1 MKQYSIFSLI
11 FIALITLFVY
21 VEDNSFT
28 SFSIFGIN
36 LSLPNAVWTAIFL
49 GLFYILSII
58 FFMFIH
64 LQNFFYKKNIQK
76 DIEIMLN
83 NIKNAILY
91 KNNFKNV
98 KILKY
103 CNNFVKNIKGLEIEP
118 NPTEKFEF
126 LEDIKKLKNG
136 ETVEISKYKLNEN
149 NPWFILNIKNRIK
162 NDKKYAYEV
171 LKKFK
176 NEELKKEAFY
186 VFAKNA
192 PISEILKYDYPIT
205 KDIVLS
211 HINDNDLKKLLQKT
225 ELNKFEQIEIAKA
238 IYGTRNP
245 EEELDITTPLPYANA
260 YLALKYEHIEK
271 AKEIIEEH
279 SLKIFKYL
287 LKLKECGIKVEVDE
301 YLQAIA

>member
-1 MKQYSIFSLI
+1 MKKYSIFSLI
-11 FIALITLFVY
+11 FIGLITLFVY
-21 VEDNSFT
+21 MEDNSTTTFN
-28 SFSIFGIN
+28 IFGIN
-36 LSLPNAVWTAIFL
+36 LSLPNAVWVAIFL
-49 GLFYILSII
+49 GLFYLLSIL
-58 FFMFIH
+58 FFVFIH

-76 DIEIMLN
+76 DIEIMLH

-103 CNNFVKNIKGLEIEP
+103 CNNFVRNIKGLEIEP
-118 NPTEKFEF
+118 NPTERFEF

-149 NPWFILNIKNRIK
+149 NPWFVLNIKNRIK
-162 NDKKYAYEV
+162 KDPHYAKEV
-171 LKKFK
+171 LRRFK

-186 VFAKNA
+186 IYAKIA
-192 PISEILKYDYPIT
+192 PISEIVKYDYPIT
-205 KDIVLS
+205 KDIILA
-211 HINDNDLKKLLQKT
+211 HIKDNDLKKLLQKT
-225 ELNKFEQIEIAKA
+225 NLNKFEQIEIAKA
-238 IYGTRNP
+238 IYGSRSP
-245 EEELDITTPLPYANA
+245 DEELDITEPLPYANA

-271 AKEIIEEH
+271 AKEIIEEN
-279 SLKIFKYL
+279 SLKFFEYL

>member
-1 MKQYSIFSLI
+1 MKKYSVFSII

-21 VEDNSFT
+21 IEENSATTFN
-28 SFSIFGIN
+28 IFGIN

-49 GLFYILSII
+49 GLFYILSISFFI
-58 FFMFIH
+58 FIN

-76 DIEIMLN
+76 DMEIMIN

-91 KNNFKNV
+91 KNNLKEV

-118 NPTEKFEF
+118 NKSEKFEF

-136 ETVEISKYKLNEN
+136 EIIEISKYKLKEN
-149 NPWFILNIKNRIK
+149 NPWFILNVKNRMKKDK
-162 NDKKYAYEV
+162 NYAKEV

-186 VFAKNA
+186 IFAKNA
-192 PISEILKYDYPIT
+192 SIFEILKYNYPIT
-205 KDIVLS
+205 KEIIFS
-211 HINDNDLKKLLQKT
+211 HINDADLKKLLERAK
-225 ELNKFEQIEIAKA
+225 LNKFEEIEIAKA
-238 IYGTRNP
+238 IYNTRTP
-245 EEELDITTPLPYANA
+245 DEELEIMSPLYYGAA
-260 YLALKYEHIEK
+260 YMALKYEHIEK

-279 SLKIFKYL
+279 SIKMFEYL
-287 LKLKECGIKVEVDE
+287 LKLKEYGVKVEVDE
-301 YLQAIA
+301 YLQAIS

>member
-1 MKQYSIFSLI
+1 MKQYSIFSII

-21 VEDNSFT
+21 IEDNSIT
-28 SFSIFGIN
+28 SFNIFGIN
-36 LSLPNAVWTAIFL
+36 LSLPNAVWIAIFL

-76 DIEIMLN
+76 DIEIMIN

-91 KNNFKNV
+91 KNNFKDV

-126 LEDIKKLKNG
+126 LGDIKKLKNG
-136 ETVEISKYKLNEN
+136 ETIEISKYKLNEN
-149 NPWFILNIKNRIK
+149 NPWFILNVKNRIK
-162 NDKKYAYEV
+162 NDKKYSNEV

-186 VFAKNA
+186 IYAKTA
-192 PISEILKYDYPIT
+192 PISEIIKYDYPIT
-205 KDIVLS
+205 KDIILA
-211 HINDNDLKKLLQKT
+211 HINDKDLDKLIQKIK
-225 ELNKFEQIEIAKA
+225 LNKFDQIEIAKA
-238 IYGTRNP
+238 IYGTRTP
-245 EEELDITTPLPYANA
+245 DEELDITKPLPYANA

-271 AKEIIEEH
+271 AKKIIEEH
-279 SLKIFKYL
+279 SLKLFEYL
-287 LKLKECGIKVEVDE
+287 IKLKECGIKVEVDE
-301 YLQAIA
+301 YLQTIA